1 MYTFLVRFSPPH
13 ILRER
18 NSPRSNAT
26 RELPLPPLLYINK
39 NREDNS
45 FAGQQR
51 PQKSGQQLCVEDGD
65 ATELLRA
72 KNDGTINSPWRE
84 HGGTSY
90 GNDAGSSTHDSPR
103 RKYRWGLEAI
113 EKRANRWWS
122 RCLDAYRAVTGSQKN
137 RVLIIEWANGT
148 FTVIRR
154 IFFCVL
160 PIRAGLNSKCRSVKY
175 RAGKS
180 VLTLFRKKM
189 KLIFP
194 RIVLLRFMI
203 IYKILFVKLY
213 FFHICIYI
221 NYLKTIFVIP

>member
-1 MYTFLVRFSPPH
+1 MYTFLRLLFTSAFYENEILHDRMPHANSFSPF
-13 ILRER
+13 
-18 NSPRSNAT
+18 
-26 RELPLPPLLYINK
+26 LPLAYINK

-137 RVLIIEWANGT
+137 RVLIIEWANGA

-154 IFFCVL
+154 IFFC
-160 PIRAGLNSKCRSVKY
+160 
-175 RAGKS
+175 
-180 VLTLFRKKM
+180 
-189 KLIFP
+189 
-194 RIVLLRFMI
+194 LLHRFA
-203 IYKILFVKLY
+203 LG
-213 FFHICIYI
+213 
-221 NYLKTIFVIP
+221 